1 VPWSPNATV
10 KINGTAVTN
19 YTLEGVQISMG
30 RDNVQQQSS
39 AGFATIDFL
48 DLPYTDVEIFDTITV
63 TLDNYTGV
71 DTTIFTGLVTD
82 VSVSVLDAG
91 TTNTFITQ
99 ISASGALSELAAKEA
114 NIVGYAEQKDG
125 DRIVSVV
132 TDTFGLKW
140 NELPATQ
147 VWTDYTTETWSSL
160 LGVDVSAIDTP
171 GTYDL
176 FSSVAAP
183 DPLNALNYVQIVADS
198 GSGFIYETTSGGIGY
213 QDQDARADYVSA
225 NGFVNISKN
234 FILADGI
241 NVTTSR
247 NDIINDVRVIY
258 GAAQDVMQVEEL
270 DSISQYGRVTQSI
283 ETFLKNSGDADT
295 LADRLVLLNAYPSPV
310 IQGIQIQ
317 IDAPTMSSSL
327 LNSLVGVFF
336 GMPVSVT
343 DFPALL
349 YPNQFFGYIEG
360 WQWEIDRFTARLTL
374 NVSDFTFS
382 AVPVAWQDVYAGE
395 IWSTIDPSSAI
406 RTLGSAIDT
415 SLNTALGTKKAGL
428 VLLNTTSFSGVSSQ
442 SINDVFSATYTNY
455 KILLDTDAS
464 DADIGLSMR
473 MRVSG
478 ADNTSNN
485 YRWASGYKD
494 TSAGAISGQS
504 GSGLTSSFRV
514 LAASSV
520 GRCFSSIDIF
530 NPFTAEETGYVGN
543 YFQIASVG
551 FAQFVAANMSVTT
564 SYTGFTLIP
573 TAGTI
578 TGTVSV
584 YGYNK

>member
-1 VPWSPNATV
+1 MPWSPNATV
-10 KINGTAVTN
+10 KINGTTVTN

-39 AGFATIDFL
+39 AGYATIDFL
-48 DLPYTDVEIFDTITV
+48 NLPYTDVEIFDTITV

-71 DTTIFTGLVTD
+71 DTTVFTGLVTD

-125 DRIVSVV
+125 DRIVSVIS
-132 TDTFGLKW
+132 DTFGLKW

-147 VWTDYTTETWSSL
+147 IWTDYTTETWADL
-160 LGVDVSAIDTP
+160 LGVNISAIDTP

-176 FSSVAAP
+176 FDSTSTP
-183 DPLNALNYVQIVADS
+183 EPLNALNYVQIVADS
-198 GSGFIYETTSGGIGY
+198 GSGYIYETNTGGIGY
-213 QDQDARADYVSA
+213 QDQDARADYVTA
-225 NGFVNISKN
+225 NGFVDISKN
-234 FILADGI
+234 FIMADGI

-283 ETFLKNSGDADT
+283 ETFLKNSVDADT

-317 IDAPTMSSSL
+317 IDAPTMNSTL

-336 GMPVSVT
+336 GMPVSIT

-349 YPNQFFGYIEG
+349 YPNQFFGYVEG
-360 WQWEIDRFTARLTL
+360 WSWDIDRFIARLTL

-395 IWSTIDPSSAI
+395 NWATIDPSLRWQDAL
-406 RTLGSAIDT
+406 LGV
-415 SLNTALGTKKAGL
+415 N
-428 VLLNTTSFSGVSSQ
+428 
-442 SINDVFSATYTNY
+442 
-455 KILLDTDAS
+455 
-464 DADIGLSMR
+464 
-473 MRVSG
+473 
-478 ADNTSNN
+478 
-485 YRWASGYKD
+485 
-494 TSAGAISGQS
+494 
-504 GSGLTSSFRV
+504 
-514 LAASSV
+514 
-520 GRCFSSIDIF
+520 
-530 NPFTAEETGYVGN
+530 
-543 YFQIASVG
+543 
-551 FAQFVAANMSVTT
+551 
-564 SYTGFTLIP
+564 
-573 TAGTI
+573 
-578 TGTVSV
+578 
-584 YGYNK
+584 

>member
-1 VPWSPNATV
+1 MPWSPNATV

-30 RDNVQQQSS
+30 RDDVQQQSS
-39 AGFATIDFL
+39 AGYATIDFL
-48 DLPYTDVEIFDTITV
+48 NLPYTDVEIFDTITV

-71 DTTIFTGLVTD
+71 DTTIFTGIVTD

-99 ISASGALSELAAKEA
+99 ISASGGLSELAAKEA

-125 DRIVSVV
+125 DRIVSVI

-140 NELPATQ
+140 NELPTTQ
-147 VWTDYTTETWSSL
+147 VWTDYTTETWGDL
-160 LGVDVSAIDTP
+160 LGVDISAIDTP

-176 FSSVAAP
+176 FSSIAAP

-198 GSGFIYETTSGGIGY
+198 GSGYIFETTTGGIGY
-213 QDQDARADYVSA
+213 QDQDHRADYVSA

-247 NDIINDVRVIY
+247 NDIINDVIVIY
-258 GAAQDVMQVEEL
+258 GAAQDAMQVEEL
-270 DSISQYGRVTQSI
+270 DSIAQYGRVTQSI

-295 LADRLVLLNAYPSPV
+295 LADRLVLLNAYPQPV

-317 IDAPTMSSSL
+317 IDAPTMTSTL

-349 YPNQFFGYIEG
+349 YPNQFFGYVEG
-360 WQWEIDRFTARLTL
+360 WSWRIDRFTATLTL

-395 IWSTIDPSSAI
+395 IWSTIDPSLQWQDAL
-406 RTLGSAIDT
+406 LGV
-415 SLNTALGTKKAGL
+415 N
-428 VLLNTTSFSGVSSQ
+428 
-442 SINDVFSATYTNY
+442 
-455 KILLDTDAS
+455 
-464 DADIGLSMR
+464 
-473 MRVSG
+473 
-478 ADNTSNN
+478 
-485 YRWASGYKD
+485 
-494 TSAGAISGQS
+494 
-504 GSGLTSSFRV
+504 
-514 LAASSV
+514 
-520 GRCFSSIDIF
+520 
-530 NPFTAEETGYVGN
+530 
-543 YFQIASVG
+543 
-551 FAQFVAANMSVTT
+551 
-564 SYTGFTLIP
+564 
-573 TAGTI
+573 
-578 TGTVSV
+578 
-584 YGYNK
+584 

>member
-1 VPWSPNATV
+1 MPWSPNATV

-30 RDNVQQQSS
+30 RDDVQQQSS

-48 DLPYTDVEIFDTITV
+48 NLPYTDVEIFDTIQV
-63 TLDNYTGV
+63 TLDNFTGV

-82 VSVSVLDAG
+82 VSVSVLEAG

-99 ISASGALSELAAKEA
+99 ISASGGLSELAAKEA
-114 NIVGYAEQKDG
+114 NLVGYAEQKDG
-125 DRIVSVV
+125 DRIVSVI

-147 VWTDYTTETWSSL
+147 VWTDYTTETWDSL
-160 LGVDVSAIDTP
+160 LGVDISSIDTP

-176 FSSVAAP
+176 FSSLATP
-183 DPLNALNYVQIVADS
+183 EPLNALNYVQIVADS
-198 GSGFIYETTSGGIGY
+198 GSGYIYETTSGGIGY

-225 NGFVNISKN
+225 NGFVDISKN

-241 NVTTSR
+241 SVTTSR
-247 NDIINDVRVIY
+247 NDIINDVIVVY
-258 GAAQDVMQVEEL
+258 GAAEDAVQTEEL
-270 DSISQYGRVTQSI
+270 DSISQYGRVTQTVQ
-283 ETFLKNSGDADT
+283 TFLKNQTDAET
-295 LADRLVLLNAYPSPV
+295 LADRLVLLNAYPQPV

-349 YPNQFFGYIEG
+349 YPNQFFGYVEG

-395 IWSTIDPSSAI
+395 IWSTIDPSLQWQNAL
-406 RTLGSAIDT
+406 LGV
-415 SLNTALGTKKAGL
+415 N
-428 VLLNTTSFSGVSSQ
+428 
-442 SINDVFSATYTNY
+442 
-455 KILLDTDAS
+455 
-464 DADIGLSMR
+464 
-473 MRVSG
+473 
-478 ADNTSNN
+478 
-485 YRWASGYKD
+485 
-494 TSAGAISGQS
+494 
-504 GSGLTSSFRV
+504 
-514 LAASSV
+514 
-520 GRCFSSIDIF
+520 
-530 NPFTAEETGYVGN
+530 
-543 YFQIASVG
+543 
-551 FAQFVAANMSVTT
+551 
-564 SYTGFTLIP
+564 
-573 TAGTI
+573 
-578 TGTVSV
+578 
-584 YGYNK
+584 

>member
-1 VPWSPNATV
+1 MPWSPNATV

-19 YTLEGVQISMG
+19 YTLEGVQITMG
-30 RDNVQQQSS
+30 REDVQQQSN
-39 AGFATIDFL
+39 AGFATIQFL

-63 TLDNYTGV
+63 TLNNYTGV

-147 VWTDYTTETWSSL
+147 VWTDYTTETWADL

-176 FSSVAAP
+176 FSSVATP

-198 GSGFIYETTSGGIGY
+198 GSGFIYETTTGGIGF

-241 NVTTSR
+241 SVTTSR
-247 NDIINDVRVIY
+247 NDIINDVRVVY

-270 DSISQYGRVTQSI
+270 DSISQYGRVTDTV

-295 LADRLVLLNAYPSPV
+295 LADRLVLLNAYPQPV

-317 IDAPTMSSSL
+317 IDAPTMTSPL

-349 YPNQFFGYIEG
+349 YPNQFFGYVEG
-360 WQWEIDRFTARLTL
+360 WSWDIDRFTARLTL

-395 IWSTIDPSSAI
+395 IWSTIDPSLQWQDAL
-406 RTLGSAIDT
+406 LGV
-415 SLNTALGTKKAGL
+415 N
-428 VLLNTTSFSGVSSQ
+428 
-442 SINDVFSATYTNY
+442 
-455 KILLDTDAS
+455 
-464 DADIGLSMR
+464 
-473 MRVSG
+473 
-478 ADNTSNN
+478 
-485 YRWASGYKD
+485 
-494 TSAGAISGQS
+494 
-504 GSGLTSSFRV
+504 
-514 LAASSV
+514 
-520 GRCFSSIDIF
+520 
-530 NPFTAEETGYVGN
+530 
-543 YFQIASVG
+543 
-551 FAQFVAANMSVTT
+551 
-564 SYTGFTLIP
+564 
-573 TAGTI
+573 
-578 TGTVSV
+578 
-584 YGYNK
+584 

>member
-1 VPWSPNATV
+1 MPWSPNATV

-30 RDNVQQQSS
+30 RDDVQQQSS
-39 AGFATIDFL
+39 AGYATIDFL
-48 DLPYTDVEIFDTITV
+48 DLPYTDVEIFDTITI

-140 NELPATQ
+140 NELPTTQ
-147 VWTDYTTETWSSL
+147 VWTDYTTETWGDL
-160 LGVDVSAIDTP
+160 LGVDISAIDTP

-176 FSSVAAP
+176 FSSTAAP
-183 DPLNALNYVQIVADS
+183 EPTNALNYVQIVADS
-198 GSGFIYETTSGGIGY
+198 GSGYIFETTTGGIGY
-213 QDQDARADYVSA
+213 QDQDHRADYVSA

-317 IDAPTMSSSL
+317 IDAPTMTSTL

-349 YPNQFFGYIEG
+349 YPNQFFGYVEG
-360 WQWEIDRFTARLTL
+360 WQWDIDRFTARLTL

-395 IWSTIDPSSAI
+395 IWDTIDPSLQWQDAL
-406 RTLGSAIDT
+406 LGV
-415 SLNTALGTKKAGL
+415 N
-428 VLLNTTSFSGVSSQ
+428 
-442 SINDVFSATYTNY
+442 
-455 KILLDTDAS
+455 
-464 DADIGLSMR
+464 
-473 MRVSG
+473 
-478 ADNTSNN
+478 
-485 YRWASGYKD
+485 
-494 TSAGAISGQS
+494 
-504 GSGLTSSFRV
+504 
-514 LAASSV
+514 
-520 GRCFSSIDIF
+520 
-530 NPFTAEETGYVGN
+530 
-543 YFQIASVG
+543 
-551 FAQFVAANMSVTT
+551 
-564 SYTGFTLIP
+564 
-573 TAGTI
+573 
-578 TGTVSV
+578 
-584 YGYNK
+584 

>member
-30 RDNVQQQSS
+30 RDDVQQQSS

-48 DLPYTDVEIFDTITV
+48 NLPYTDVEIFDTIQV
-63 TLDNYTGV
+63 TLDNFTGV

-99 ISASGALSELAAKEA
+99 ISASGGLSELAAKEA
-114 NIVGYAEQKDG
+114 NLVGYAEQKDG
-125 DRIVSVV
+125 DRIVSVI

-147 VWTDYTTETWSSL
+147 VWTDYTTETWDSL
-160 LGVDVSAIDTP
+160 LGVDISAIDTP

-176 FSSVAAP
+176 FSSLATP
-183 DPLNALNYVQIVADS
+183 EPLNALNYVQIVADS

-225 NGFVNISKN
+225 NGFVDISKN

-241 NVTTSR
+241 SVTTSR
-247 NDIINDVRVIY
+247 NDIINDVIVVY
-258 GAAQDVMQVEEL
+258 GAAEDAVQTEEL
-270 DSISQYGRVTQSI
+270 DSISQYGRVTQTVQ
-283 ETFLKNSGDADT
+283 TFLKNQTDAET
-295 LADRLVLLNAYPSPV
+295 LADRLVLLNAYPQPV

-317 IDAPTMSSSL
+317 IDAPTMTSSL

-349 YPNQFFGYIEG
+349 FPNQFFGYVEG
-360 WQWEIDRFTARLTL
+360 WEWDIDRFTARLTL

-382 AVPVAWQDVYAGE
+382 AVPVAWQDVFAGE
-395 IWSTIDPSSAI
+395 IWSTIDPSLQWQDAL
-406 RTLGSAIDT
+406 LGV
-415 SLNTALGTKKAGL
+415 N
-428 VLLNTTSFSGVSSQ
+428 
-442 SINDVFSATYTNY
+442 
-455 KILLDTDAS
+455 
-464 DADIGLSMR
+464 
-473 MRVSG
+473 
-478 ADNTSNN
+478 
-485 YRWASGYKD
+485 
-494 TSAGAISGQS
+494 
-504 GSGLTSSFRV
+504 
-514 LAASSV
+514 
-520 GRCFSSIDIF
+520 
-530 NPFTAEETGYVGN
+530 
-543 YFQIASVG
+543 
-551 FAQFVAANMSVTT
+551 
-564 SYTGFTLIP
+564 
-573 TAGTI
+573 
-578 TGTVSV
+578 
-584 YGYNK
+584 

>member
-1 VPWSPNATV
+1 MPWSPNATV

-19 YTLEGVQISMG
+19 YTLEGVQITMG
-30 RDNVQQQSS
+30 REDVQQQSN
-39 AGFATIDFL
+39 AGFATIQFL

-147 VWTDYTTETWSSL
+147 VWTDYTTESWADL

-176 FSSVAAP
+176 FSSTAAP

-198 GSGFIYETTSGGIGY
+198 GSGYIYETTTGGIGY
-213 QDQDARADYVSA
+213 QDQDARADYVTA

-234 FILADGI
+234 YILADGI

-247 NDIINDVRVIY
+247 NDIINDVRVTY
-258 GAAQDVMQVEEL
+258 GTAQDVMQVEEL
-270 DSISQYGRVTQSI
+270 DSISLYGRVTDTV

-295 LADRLVLLNAYPSPV
+295 LADRLVLLNAYPQPV

-317 IDAPTMSSSL
+317 IDAPTMNSTL

-336 GMPVSVT
+336 GMPVSIT

-349 YPNQFFGYIEG
+349 YPQQFFGYVEG
-360 WQWEIDRFTARLTL
+360 WSWEIDRFTARLTL
-374 NVSDFTFS
+374 NISDFTFS

-395 IWSTIDPSSAI
+395 IWSTIDPSLQWQNAL
-406 RTLGSAIDT
+406 LGV
-415 SLNTALGTKKAGL
+415 N
-428 VLLNTTSFSGVSSQ
+428 
-442 SINDVFSATYTNY
+442 
-455 KILLDTDAS
+455 
-464 DADIGLSMR
+464 
-473 MRVSG
+473 
-478 ADNTSNN
+478 
-485 YRWASGYKD
+485 
-494 TSAGAISGQS
+494 
-504 GSGLTSSFRV
+504 
-514 LAASSV
+514 
-520 GRCFSSIDIF
+520 
-530 NPFTAEETGYVGN
+530 
-543 YFQIASVG
+543 
-551 FAQFVAANMSVTT
+551 
-564 SYTGFTLIP
+564 
-573 TAGTI
+573 
-578 TGTVSV
+578 
-584 YGYNK
+584 

>member
-1 VPWSPNATV
+1 MPWSPNATV
-10 KINGTAVTN
+10 KINGIAVTN

-48 DLPYTDVEIFDTITV
+48 NLPYTDVEIFDTITV
-63 TLDNYTGV
+63 TLDNFTGV
-71 DTTIFTGLVTD
+71 DTTVFTGLVTD

-147 VWTDYTTETWSSL
+147 IWTDYTTETWADL
-160 LGVDVSAIDTP
+160 LGVDISAIDTP

-183 DPLNALNYVQIVADS
+183 EPLNALNYVQIVADS

-225 NGFVNISKN
+225 NGFVNVSKN

-283 ETFLKNSGDADT
+283 ETFLKNSVDADT

-317 IDAPTMSSSL
+317 IDAPTMTSSL

-349 YPNQFFGYIEG
+349 YPNQFFGYVEG
-360 WQWEIDRFTARLTL
+360 WQWDIDRFTARLTL

-395 IWSTIDPSSAI
+395 IWSTIDPSLQWQDAL
-406 RTLGSAIDT
+406 LGV
-415 SLNTALGTKKAGL
+415 N
-428 VLLNTTSFSGVSSQ
+428 
-442 SINDVFSATYTNY
+442 
-455 KILLDTDAS
+455 
-464 DADIGLSMR
+464 
-473 MRVSG
+473 
-478 ADNTSNN
+478 
-485 YRWASGYKD
+485 
-494 TSAGAISGQS
+494 
-504 GSGLTSSFRV
+504 
-514 LAASSV
+514 
-520 GRCFSSIDIF
+520 
-530 NPFTAEETGYVGN
+530 
-543 YFQIASVG
+543 
-551 FAQFVAANMSVTT
+551 
-564 SYTGFTLIP
+564 
-573 TAGTI
+573 
-578 TGTVSV
+578 
-584 YGYNK
+584 

>member
-1 VPWSPNATV
+1 MPWSPNATV

-48 DLPYTDVEIFDTITV
+48 NLPYTDVEIFDTIQI
-63 TLDNYTGV
+63 TLDNFTGV

-99 ISASGALSELAAKEA
+99 ISASGGLSELAAKEA
-114 NIVGYAEQKDG
+114 NLVGYAEQKDG
-125 DRIVSVV
+125 DRIVSVI

-147 VWTDYTTETWSSL
+147 VWTDYTTETWDSL
-160 LGVDVSAIDTP
+160 LGVDISAIDTP

-176 FSSVAAP
+176 FSSLATP
-183 DPLNALNYVQIVADS
+183 EPLNALNYVQIVADS
-198 GSGFIYETTSGGIGY
+198 GSGYIYETTSGGIGY

-225 NGFVNISKN
+225 NGFVDISKN

-247 NDIINDVRVIY
+247 NDIINDVIVVY
-258 GAAQDVMQVEEL
+258 GAAENAVQTEEL
-270 DSISQYGRVTQSI
+270 DSISQYGRVTQTI
-283 ETFLKNSGDADT
+283 QTFLKNQTDAET

-310 IQGIQIQ
+310 IQGIQVQ
-317 IDAPTMSSSL
+317 IDAPTMTSSL

-349 YPNQFFGYIEG
+349 YPNQFFGYVEG
-360 WQWEIDRFTARLTL
+360 WSWDIDRFTARLTL

-395 IWSTIDPSSAI
+395 IWSTIDPSLQWQDAL
-406 RTLGSAIDT
+406 LGV
-415 SLNTALGTKKAGL
+415 N
-428 VLLNTTSFSGVSSQ
+428 
-442 SINDVFSATYTNY
+442 
-455 KILLDTDAS
+455 
-464 DADIGLSMR
+464 
-473 MRVSG
+473 
-478 ADNTSNN
+478 
-485 YRWASGYKD
+485 
-494 TSAGAISGQS
+494 
-504 GSGLTSSFRV
+504 
-514 LAASSV
+514 
-520 GRCFSSIDIF
+520 
-530 NPFTAEETGYVGN
+530 
-543 YFQIASVG
+543 
-551 FAQFVAANMSVTT
+551 
-564 SYTGFTLIP
+564 
-573 TAGTI
+573 
-578 TGTVSV
+578 
-584 YGYNK
+584 

>member
-1 VPWSPNATV
+1 MPWSPNATV
-10 KINGTAVTN
+10 KINGTAVTG

-48 DLPYTDVEIFDTITV
+48 NLPYTDVEIFDTIVV

-147 VWTDYTTETWSSL
+147 VWTDYTTQTWADL
-160 LGVDVSAIDTP
+160 LGVDISAIDTP

-183 DPLNALNYVQIVADS
+183 EPLNALNYIQIVADS

-247 NDIINDVRVIY
+247 NDIINDAIVTY
-258 GAAQDVMQVEEL
+258 GDPTASFQTEEL

-317 IDAPTMSSSL
+317 IDAPTMTSSL

-349 YPNQFFGYIEG
+349 YPNQFFGYVEG
-360 WQWEIDRFTARLTL
+360 WQWDIDRFTARITL

-382 AVPVAWQDVYAGE
+382 AVPVAWQDVYSGE
-395 IWSTIDPSSAI
+395 LWNTLDPAL
-406 RTLGSAIDT
+406 RWQDALLGV
-415 SLNTALGTKKAGL
+415 N
-428 VLLNTTSFSGVSSQ
+428 
-442 SINDVFSATYTNY
+442 
-455 KILLDTDAS
+455 
-464 DADIGLSMR
+464 
-473 MRVSG
+473 
-478 ADNTSNN
+478 
-485 YRWASGYKD
+485 
-494 TSAGAISGQS
+494 
-504 GSGLTSSFRV
+504 
-514 LAASSV
+514 
-520 GRCFSSIDIF
+520 
-530 NPFTAEETGYVGN
+530 
-543 YFQIASVG
+543 
-551 FAQFVAANMSVTT
+551 
-564 SYTGFTLIP
+564 
-573 TAGTI
+573 
-578 TGTVSV
+578 
-584 YGYNK
+584 

>member
-1 VPWSPNATV
+1 MPWSPNATV

-19 YTLEGVQISMG
+19 YTLEGVQITMG
-30 RDNVQQQSS
+30 REDVQQQSN
-39 AGFATIDFL
+39 AGFATIQFL

-140 NELPATQ
+140 NELPATR
-147 VWTDYTTETWSSL
+147 VWTDYTTETWADL

-241 NVTTSR
+241 SVTTSR
-247 NDIINDVRVIY
+247 NDIINDVRVVY

-270 DSISQYGRVTQSI
+270 DSISQYGRVTDTV

-295 LADRLVLLNAYPSPV
+295 LADRLVLLNAYPQPV

-317 IDAPTMSSSL
+317 IDAPTMTSSL

-349 YPNQFFGYIEG
+349 YPNQFFGYVEG
-360 WQWEIDRFTARLTL
+360 WSWDIDRFTARLTL

-395 IWSTIDPSSAI
+395 IWSTIDPSLQWQDAL
-406 RTLGSAIDT
+406 LGV
-415 SLNTALGTKKAGL
+415 N
-428 VLLNTTSFSGVSSQ
+428 
-442 SINDVFSATYTNY
+442 
-455 KILLDTDAS
+455 
-464 DADIGLSMR
+464 
-473 MRVSG
+473 
-478 ADNTSNN
+478 
-485 YRWASGYKD
+485 
-494 TSAGAISGQS
+494 
-504 GSGLTSSFRV
+504 
-514 LAASSV
+514 
-520 GRCFSSIDIF
+520 
-530 NPFTAEETGYVGN
+530 
-543 YFQIASVG
+543 
-551 FAQFVAANMSVTT
+551 
-564 SYTGFTLIP
+564 
-573 TAGTI
+573 
-578 TGTVSV
+578 
-584 YGYNK
+584 